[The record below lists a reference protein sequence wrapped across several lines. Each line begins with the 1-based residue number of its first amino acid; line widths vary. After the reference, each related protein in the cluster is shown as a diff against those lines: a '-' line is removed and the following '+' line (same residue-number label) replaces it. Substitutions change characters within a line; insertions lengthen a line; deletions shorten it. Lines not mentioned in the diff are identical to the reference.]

1 VNGLHGR
8 RALVT
13 GGTRGI
19 GAAIARHLHG
29 AGARVVAAARS
40 RGDYDGPGHFI
51 AADVSTAGGPRQLA
65 ADATAHLGGI
75 DILIDNAASQ
85 TLVPDGALAMT
96 DADWL
101 ADLNACLLSAVRLDR
116 AVLPGMIAAGG
127 GAIVHIGSN
136 AARLPRPAALAYAAA
151 KAALAT
157 YSKGLAGQVG
167 RHNVRVNLVSPGVI
181 ETAAFAARIRV
192 LADQA
197 GTDPDTARRDFI
209 SSFNIPLG
217 RPGTAD
223 DVAAL
228 VTFLVSPSASYLTGT
243 NHVIDGGLLPT
254 I

>member
-1 VNGLHGR
+1 
-8 RALVT
+8 
-13 GGTRGI
+13 
-19 GAAIARHLHG
+19 
-29 AGARVVAAARS
+29 
-40 RGDYDGPGHFI
+40 
-51 AADVSTAGGPRQLA
+51 
-65 ADATAHLGGI
+65 
-75 DILIDNAASQ
+75 
-85 TLVPDGALAMT
+85 M
-96 DADWL
+96 
-101 ADLNACLLSAVRLDR
+101 RLDR
-116 AVLPGMIAAGG
+116 EVLPGMIAAGG
-127 GAIVHIGSN
+127 GAIVYIGSN

-157 YSKGLAGQVG
+157 YSKGLASQVG

-197 GTDPDTARRDFI
+197 GTDLDTARGDFI